1 LRSGRLAQRGDPRER
16 AQSRCCIEDRSGA
29 VSRRDA
35 QRRVGP
41 EAALA
46 AVGGPR
52 TIETFGASARST
64 ATALAIESQQT
75 LPVGVVELV
84 YDVSAG

>member
-1 LRSGRLAQRGDPRER
+1 MQLTPSL
-16 AQSRCCIEDRSGA
+16 
-29 VSRRDA
+29 
-35 QRRVGP
+35 
-41 EAALA
+41 
-46 AVGGPR
+46 
-52 TIETFGASARST
+52 ST